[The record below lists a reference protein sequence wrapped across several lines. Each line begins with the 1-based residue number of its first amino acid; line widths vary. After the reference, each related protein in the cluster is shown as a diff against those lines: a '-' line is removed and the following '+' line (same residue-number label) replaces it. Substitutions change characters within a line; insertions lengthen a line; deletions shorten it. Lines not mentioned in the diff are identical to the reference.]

1 MDSAMDQSVSIFVII
16 VTYKGH
22 QWYDRC
28 FTSLRESTIPVQTI
42 VVDNASN
49 DGTVEYIKENYPEIY
64 LIESK
69 ENLGFGRANNIGMRY
84 ALDNGCDYV
93 FLLNQDAWVE
103 LDTLEKLVEI
113 YQRHPEYGLLGP
125 VQVNAER
132 TRVLGGVI
140 RFLVNPDNV
149 NLDMFS
155 DLMMGT
161 VDEVY
166 PVAEINAA
174 AWLLSRKTLETVGG
188 FDPLFLHYGEDWNY
202 LSRVLYH
209 KMKVGLTP
217 YLKVVHDCKE
227 HVDRPKGYTMQ
238 FDKWLL
244 QRATDVLYPD
254 NHVDE
259 MIKHY
264 RRTAMVKLL
273 TFHKATYRENRDA
286 YRYLRKHKE
295 LIERSRKQNKK
306 AEASW
311 L

>member
-1 MDSAMDQSVSIFVII
+1 MKLFVII
-16 VTYKGH
+16 VTYKG
-22 QWYDRC
+22 QRWYERC
-28 FTSLRESTIPVQTI
+28 FTSLRQSTIPVQPI

-49 DGTVEYIKENYPEIY
+49 DGTVEYIKENFPEIH

-69 ENLGFGRANNIGMRY
+69 ENLGFGRANNIAMRY
-84 ALDNGCDYV
+84 ALDNDCDYV

-103 LDTLEKLVEI
+103 LDTFERLVDIAE
-113 YQRHPEYGLLGP
+113 RHSDYGILGP

-132 TRVLGGVI
+132 TKVLGGVI
-140 RFLVNPDNV
+140 QFLVNPDNV

-161 VDEVY
+161 VGEVY

-174 AWLLSRKTLETVGG
+174 AWLLPRKTLEIVGG
-188 FDPLFLHYGEDWNY
+188 FDPIFLHYGEDWNY

-217 YLKVVHDCKE
+217 HIQVVHDCKE
-227 HVDRPKGYTMQ
+227 HVDRPKGYSMD

-244 QRATDVLYPD
+244 LRSTDLLYPD
-254 NHVDE
+254 RHVDE
-259 MIKHY
+259 MIRHY
-264 RRTAMVKLL
+264 RRTALVKLM
-273 TFHKATYRENRDA
+273 TFHKATFKENWDA
-286 YRYLRKHKE
+286 YKYLKKNKSR
-295 LIERSRKQNKK
+295 IEQSREQNKK
-306 AEASW
+306 KIASW